1 MELSIVVPCY
11 NEESVLPETAKRLSE
26 LLEKLVASAA
36 VDGTSRIYFVDDGSK
51 DATWSLITA
60 LAARLPRIKGIKLS
74 RNCGHQL
81 ALLAGLLTVPGDAVI
96 SIDADLQDDLGAIEH
111 MIDAHAKGSEIVF
124 GVRRKRDTD
133 TLLKR
138 FTAEGYYRLLGVLGV
153 EVVFNHADYR
163 LMSRKALNALSAYE
177 EVNVFLRGL
186 IPQLG
191 FRTSTVYYDRT
202 ERFAGESKYPLRKML
217 SLAWNGITSFSP
229 TPLRIITGLGFI
241 IAMVSLLLSIWAL
254 SVRLLGYY
262 TVPGWASSVVAFYF
276 LGGLQLFS
284 IGLIGEYLAKI
295 YLEVKRRPRFLIET
309 TI

>member
-11 NEESVLPETAKRLSE
+11 NEESVLQETAGRLSE
-26 LLEKLVASAA
+26 LLQKLVAAGT
-36 VDGTSRIYFVDDGSK
+36 VRGTSRIYFVDDGST
-51 DATWSLITA
+51 DATWSLIEA
-60 LAARLPRIKGIKLS
+60 LAARRPCFKGIKLS

-111 MIDAHAKGSEIVF
+111 MIDAHAKGSEIVY
-124 GVRRKRDTD
+124 GVRKKRDTD

-163 LMSRKALNALSAYE
+163 LMSRRALNALSAYE
-177 EVNVFLRGL
+177 EVNVFLRGM

-191 FRTSTVYYDRT
+191 FRTSTVYYDRQ
-202 ERFAGESKYPLRKML
+202 ERFAGESKYTLGKML
-217 SLAWNGITSFSP
+217 ALAWNGITSFSP
-229 TPLRIITGLGFI
+229 TPLRIITAVGFV
-241 IAMVSLLLSIWAL
+241 IAMPSLALSVWAL
-254 SVRLLGYY
+254 TVRLLGYY
-262 TVPGWASSVVAFYF
+262 TVPGWASSVAAIYF

-295 YLEVKRRPRFLIET
+295 YLEVKRRPRFQIET
-309 TI
+309 TV